1 LSGAL
6 ALAQEV
12 AWSELLARSLGHGTG
27 AVSIVTAIFLAGLAS
42 GYAWGGR
49 QASRWR
55 RPLALYGAL
64 EVGIALLS
72 LVLVDLL
79 PRLPDLTAHLGSRV
93 YGQGLAG
100 VFWRALIA
108 APCLFPVTF
117 LMGATLPALARW
129 RAADERTAALA
140 SGRLAGVNAAGGAL
154 GALGAIFVFLP
165 AHGTRATLLGTV
177 ALGLACGLGALLLG
191 RSHPGAAGGGER
203 TTPTSATVDLRP
215 GGIPLPALLLVAG
228 TASLAAQMAWTRS
241 LSWLVGSS
249 VYAFGLI
256 LAATVGGMALGSLLV
271 ASPARKSRDPLALF
285 ARLELLLGVAVMST
299 VALLPVLPAW
309 VARLAAAAQ
318 HQPRLVQAG
327 ELGLTLG
334 LLLVPAALIGAA
346 FPPACRLLT
355 AKAGDAGR
363 GVGRA
368 GAWLTAGNV
377 IGTLAA
383 GFLLPRLAG
392 SRTVLLGAGLA
403 FVAVGAAAGRGRPR
417 MTRRWWTLAAAALVL
432 PLLVPVW
439 DPALMASGPA
449 INGPYYVAAARAM
462 DRSPS
467 DAMRERGEIV
477 FVEEGADALVT
488 IRRGRAGQ
496 ASLQING
503 RTEASSGADLTAQ
516 ILAAQIP
523 LLHAEDPRRVMV
535 IGLASGVTAGSILT
549 RDPERLVVAELAPT
563 VLHAAASGHF
573 DAVSGRPLADPRVE
587 VILADAR
594 TVLLHDSRRY
604 DLIAS
609 QPSNPWV
616 PGVAGLYTR
625 EFFRLVHRRLEPGG
639 VFGQWVQAYGM
650 TVHDF
655 RSILR
660 TFAGVFPHCAL
671 YEESVAGG
679 DYFLVGSPEPLER
692 DASVLLR
699 RLTPAVRADL
709 ERVGVTRPSRL
720 LARRVLNAGGV
731 AAFAEPGEILTD
743 DRLRLAFTTPLSM
756 WLQTA
761 SFQAAALERGRSPMV
776 LDLDLQELEPRARQH
791 LLAGLSS
798 SEEQR
803 REDWAFVELLEGVAL
818 EELARPRVA
827 EAVALA
833 RAGLPRAAY
842 AALLPVLE
850 TDPGP
855 AALQI
860 LAGDLARRLRE
871 PELAEVHYRAALAAR
886 PASGAALLGLGT
898 ILLQAGQ
905 LDEALF
911 LLQKATIVTPDWARA
926 WSNLGVALRRQGRQD
941 EAVSAYRRA
950 LSLEPRLS
958 PAWYNLGRLLEMT
971 GDLPG
976 AAAAYRQGI
985 KAAPEDCDLRR
996 ALAGILS
1003 PPGDS
1008 LEAKELLRPCLTP
1021 APAGAVSQA
1030 APVAA
1035 DPPGGASPRDTPR

>member
-1 LSGAL
+1 
-6 ALAQEV
+6 
-12 AWSELLARSLGHGTG
+12 
-27 AVSIVTAIFLAGLAS
+27 
-42 GYAWGGR
+42 
-49 QASRWR
+49 
-55 RPLALYGAL
+55 
-64 EVGIALLS
+64 
-72 LVLVDLL
+72 
-79 PRLPDLTAHLGSRV
+79 
-93 YGQGLAG
+93 
-100 VFWRALIA
+100 
-108 APCLFPVTF
+108 
-117 LMGATLPALARW
+117 MG
-129 RAADERTAALA
+129 
-140 SGRLAGVNAAGGAL
+140 
-154 GALGAIFVFLP
+154 
-165 AHGTRATLLGTV
+165 
-177 ALGLACGLGALLLG
+177 
-191 RSHPGAAGGGER
+191 
-203 TTPTSATVDLRP
+203 
-215 GGIPLPALLLVAG
+215 
-228 TASLAAQMAWTRS
+228 
-241 LSWLVGSS
+241 
-249 VYAFGLI
+249 
-256 LAATVGGMALGSLLV
+256 
-271 ASPARKSRDPLALF
+271 
-285 ARLELLLGVAVMST
+285 T
-299 VALLPVLPAW
+299 VALLPVMPAW
-309 VARLAAAAQ
+309 VARLTAAAQ

-355 AKAGDAGR
+355 ARTGDAGR

-403 FVAVGAAAGRGRPR
+403 FVAVGATAGRGRSR
-417 MTRRWWTLAAAALVL
+417 MTRRWWTLAAVALVL
-432 PLLVPVW
+432 PLLVPAW

-449 INGPYYVAAARAM
+449 INGPHYVAAARAM
-462 DRSPS
+462 GRTPS

-477 FVEEGADALVT
+477 FMEEGADALVT
-488 IRRGRAGQ
+488 IRRGHAGQ

-503 RTEASSGADLTAQ
+503 RTEASTGADLTAQ
-516 ILAAQIP
+516 IFAAQIP
-523 LLHAEDPRRVMV
+523 LLYAEDPRRVMV

-549 RDPERLVVAELAPT
+549 RDPERVVVAELAPT

-625 EFFRLVHRRLEPGG
+625 EFFRLVHRRLEPSG
-639 VFGQWVQAYGM
+639 VFGQWVQAYSM

-660 TFAGVFPHCAL
+660 TFAAVFPHCSL

-692 DASVLLR
+692 DAAALLG

-709 ERVGVTRPSRL
+709 ERVGVSRPSQL

-743 DRLRLAFTTPLSM
+743 DRLRLAFTTPLSL

-761 SFQAAALERGRSPMV
+761 SFQAAALERERLPV
-776 LDLDLQELEPRARQH
+776 ALDLYLQELEPGRRQL

-818 EELARPRVA
+818 EELARPQVA

-855 AALQI
+855 AALQV

-886 PASGAALLGLGT
+886 PASRAALLGLGT
-898 ILLQAGQ
+898 ILLQAGHPDQ
-905 LDEALF
+905 ALS
-911 LLQKATIVTPDWARA
+911 LLQRATIVAPDWARA

-976 AAAAYRQGI
+976 AAAAYRQGFE
-985 KAAPEDCDLRR
+985 AAPEDCDLRR
-996 ALAGILS
+996 ALAGIL
-1003 PPGDS
+1003 PAPGDS
-1008 LEAKELLRPCLTP
+1008 MEAEELLRPCP
-1021 APAGAVSQA
+1021 APSPAAIVSEA
-1030 APVAA
+1030 DPVAV
-1035 DPPGGASPRDTPR
+1035 DPPGGAGPRDTPR